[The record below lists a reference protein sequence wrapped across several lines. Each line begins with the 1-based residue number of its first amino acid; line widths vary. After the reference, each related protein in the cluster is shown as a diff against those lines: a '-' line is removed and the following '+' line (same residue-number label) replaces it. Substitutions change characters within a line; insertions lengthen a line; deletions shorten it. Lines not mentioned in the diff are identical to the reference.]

1 VCNDYIGTIEVINAF
16 EKNNLKTVNKMKVLQ
31 NLSNIDWKDFKNQD
45 RVKNIKNVIKEIGR
59 A

>member
-1 VCNDYIGTIEVINAF
+1 
-16 EKNNLKTVNKMKVLQ
+16 MKVLQ